1 LTSDVKTFDE
11 VALYN
16 KRFGDLLEHM
26 MKEQTCVIVEFSVL

>member
-16 KRFGDLLEHM
+16 KGFRDLS
-26 MKEQTCVIVEFSVL
+26 QRIVNKHRYFTVV

>member
-16 KRFGDLLEHM
+16 KGFRDLS
-26 MKEQTCVIVEFSVL
+26 QCIVNQQRTLLSFNAL